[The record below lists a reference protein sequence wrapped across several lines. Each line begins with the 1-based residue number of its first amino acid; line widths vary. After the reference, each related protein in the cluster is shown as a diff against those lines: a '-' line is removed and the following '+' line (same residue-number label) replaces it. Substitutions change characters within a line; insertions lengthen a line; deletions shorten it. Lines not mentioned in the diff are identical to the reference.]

1 MPKVKFLK
9 DICSGRA
16 GSVQDLQDYEANV
29 LIQLGA
35 AEIFDEKE
43 AAKNAEAARIA
54 VEEAE
59 AERKAAEKAYE
70 DIPPNI
76 LLNLNGRP
84 VVGDYGDMIQQPE
97 TLSVVEEPKK
107 KGSKASK

>member
-1 MPKVKFLK
+1 MLKVKYLK
-9 DICSGRA
+9 DLCSGVA
-16 GSVQDLQDYEANV
+16 GSVQDLQEYEANV
-29 LIQLGA
+29 LIQLGM
-35 AEIFDEKE
+35 AEIFDEKA
-43 AAKNAEAARIA
+43 AAKKAENDRL
-54 VEEAE
+54 
-59 AERKAAEKAYE
+59 AAENAKAKRLADEKEYE
-70 DIPPNI
+70 QIPPNI